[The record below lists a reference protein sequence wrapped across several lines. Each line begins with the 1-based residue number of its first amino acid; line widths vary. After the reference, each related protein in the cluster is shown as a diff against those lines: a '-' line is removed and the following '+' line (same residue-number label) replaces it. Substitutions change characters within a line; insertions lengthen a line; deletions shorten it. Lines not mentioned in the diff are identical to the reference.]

1 MVPTL
6 PEQPFPTDQPLK
18 AGEMIGRGDD
28 VAEIAAALA
37 QGTNVVLAEP
47 RRTGKT
53 SVCEAAVDRLRR
65 DGSYTASVDLFLVS
79 DIDQLAEA
87 LVEQVFANR
96 PLLRKALHAAKA
108 KGTAIYDAVS
118 LSATVRMPHELE
130 GIDFTV
136 LPRVRHDPVAY
147 LDYALA
153 LPEKIAV
160 ADDRRLVLFVDE
172 FQDVD
177 RIGEN
182 HGRGWS
188 GELKRR
194 MRAVFQ
200 RSPHVSFLFAGSL
213 EHMMRTLFADS
224 AEPFYTFGAF
234 HRLEPITAD
243 EWRGGLM
250 RKFRRTGVSIDGD
263 ALELLIERGRLHPR
277 ATMLIAQRAHLLA
290 ALARIDRI
298 DGGLVE
304 AAYLDA
310 LRVER
315 PKHDAQVERIQRLG
329 GPAVNR
335 VALRALV
342 AIARGEP
349 PYAGARYPA
358 EIARALT
365 ALRDTG
371 FLESRGRSR
380 WEIADPLFA
389 AYLAQLDIPGPNGR

>member
-1 MVPTL
+1 
-6 PEQPFPTDQPLK
+6 
-18 AGEMIGRGDD
+18 MIGRAGD
-28 VAEIAAALA
+28 VEEIAAALA

-53 SVCEAAVDRLRR
+53 SVCEAAVDLLRR
-65 DGSYTASVDLFLVS
+65 DGFYTASVDLFLIS

-108 KGTAIYDAVS
+108 KGVAVYDAVS
-118 LSATVRMPHELE
+118 LSATVRVPNELE

-160 ADDRRLVLFVDE
+160 ADERRLVLFVDE

-177 RIGEN
+177 RIGDN

-188 GELKRR
+188 DELKRR

-200 RSPHVSFLFAGSL
+200 RAPHVSFLFAGSL
-213 EHMMRTLFADS
+213 DHMMRTLFGDS
-224 AEPFYTFGAF
+224 GEPFYNFGAF
-234 HRLEPITAD
+234 HDLGPITAE
-243 EWRGGLM
+243 EWLVGLA
-250 RKFRRTGVSIDGD
+250 RKFRQAGVAIDDD
-263 ALELLIERGRLHPR
+263 ALVLVVERGRLHPR
-277 ATMLIAQRAHLLA
+277 ATMLIAQRAHLVA
-290 ALARIDRI
+290 ALARVDRI
-298 DGGLVE
+298 DVGLVE

-329 GPAVNR
+329 KAAVNR

-365 ALRDTG
+365 ALRDAG
-371 FLESRGRSR
+371 FVESRGRSR

-389 AYLAQLDIPGPNGR
+389 AYLAQLDIPEPGSR